1 MNIEQL
7 MGRYFRLKQELA
19 IVRLSHPWHNG
30 LIARLAA
37 ELAAVERE
45 IAALQPREPDGASQ
59 LPHAA

>member
-19 IVRLSHPWHNG
+19 IVRRSHPWHHGMIN
-30 LIARLAA
+30 RLAG

-45 IAALQPREPDGASQ
+45 IATMQPQEPIAPPQ
-59 LPHAA
+59 FQRAA